1 MTASTKQQWFRSGK
15 NNACAICGRT
25 KDGDCRTSPDGLQVL
40 CHYGKTHSPPS
51 GLTQGDVIQGADK
64 RGWAFTKQSQDGRT
78 AHFTLDKPLP
88 GRKNRA
94 NVVPFRPRP
103 AAPQPAAPQPA
114 PMPPA
119 PPTLALLTA
128 ARPPSGSPYNYSA
141 TQRVKRTS
149 QADGGKRFCCE
160 HQAGGRWVDG
170 AGPDP
175 WPMFNQ
181 GDCGA
186 DGWPLEIEGEKCVE
200 LVVVGGVVSVTQP
213 GHAHGVAQI
222 RERYET
228 LSRKG
233 VPGIVFLADHDDPG
247 SKRAQ
252 QSAEA
257 AALAGMPFLVLHA
270 GDLWPDLPKGGSIDD
285 APGTI
290 TEQVAAIEEAARR
303 AHAEALQNK
312 QEINDGEHLV
322 EEAQAKPLAK
332 PKRHTLAPDEV
343 MVQLPARLGQP
354 RLNIRTNEFHCGSDT
369 YTADDVGRIY
379 LRLSGE
385 AERWPKDTT
394 ADALVELAK
403 HHAFDPVE
411 EELNRIG
418 STVEPLPMEM
428 WQRLDLHLLGIDD
441 PIAAAF
447 LPQFL
452 LSAVA
457 RVFRPGCGVRRSPV
471 LIGAQQRGKTE
482 LGQILFSK
490 DHWVEGVTNLD
501 REDKMRLQ
509 SAWGVELAELNGV
522 TRRKDQEQL
531 KSFLTARWDD
541 YRVPYGKG
549 VAKHLRRCVFWGTS
563 NGPPLRD
570 LSGSTRFV
578 CIPIPDRM
586 LPLDWAIKHRA
597 AIWSRAV
604 EQFRQIEPGQEPW
617 DRVSEEDRA
626 ALQERNSNH
635 QELDPWAEAVME
647 ALAHHSKTMSLPVSM
662 AAIFERMNLEV
673 AHQSPTHASRVRAI
687 AEALGW
693 ELARR
698 RPSPGAE
705 KRQGFW
711 PPTSGG

>member
-1 MTASTKQQWFRSGK
+1 MTATISQRWFPSGK
-15 NNACAICGRT
+15 RNPCPICGRE
-25 KDGDCRTSPDGLQVL
+25 KDGDCRTSGDGMEVI
-40 CHYGKTHSPPS
+40 CHHPKDYRPGEIVQ
-51 GLTQGDVIQGADK
+51 LADGP
-64 RGWAFTKQSQDGRT
+64 RWAFTGNTADGR
-78 AHFTLDKPLP
+78 AGHFVIDKTRT
-88 GRKNRA
+88 GKKGGA

-119 PPTLALLTA
+119 PPNLALLTA
-128 ARPPSGSPYNYSA
+128 ARPPSGSPYSYTA

-160 HQAGGRWVDG
+160 HLADGRWVNG

-200 LVVVGGVVSVTQP
+200 LVSGGGVVGISQP
-213 GHAHGVAQI
+213 GHAHGVEQI

-290 TEQVAAIEEAARR
+290 TEQVVVIEVAARR
-303 AHAEALQNK
+303 AHAAALQIE
-312 QEINDGEHLV
+312 QEIDDGEHLV
-322 EEAQAKPLAK
+322 EEAQAQPLAK

-343 MVQLPARLGQP
+343 MALLPDRLGHP
-354 RLNIRTNEFHCGSDT
+354 RLNIRTNEFHCGSNT
-369 YTADDVGRIY
+369 YAADEVGRLY
-379 LRLSGE
+379 LHLSGAE
-385 AERWPKDTT
+385 ERWPKETT

-403 HHAFDPVE
+403 DRAFDPVE
-411 EELNRIG
+411 VELTGLG
-418 STVEPLPMEM
+418 SLVEPLPMEM
-428 WQRLDLHLLGIDD
+428 WQRLDLHLLGISD
-441 PIAAAF
+441 PIAAIF

-452 LSAVA
+452 ISAVA
-457 RVFRPGCGVRRSPV
+457 RVFRPGCSVRRSPV
-471 LIGAQQRGKTE
+471 LIGTQWRGKTT
-482 LGQILFSK
+482 LGRILFGEAHWIENVTDLGK
-490 DHWVEGVTNLD
+490 DDL
-501 REDKMRLQ
+501 MRLQ

-531 KSFLTARWDD
+531 KSFLTAREDVF
-541 YRVPYGKG
+541 RAPYGKG
-549 VAKHLRRCVFWGTS
+549 VAKYQRRCVFWGTS

-578 CIPIPDRM
+578 CIPLPDRM
-586 LPLDWAIKHRA
+586 LPLDWATQNRA
-597 AIWSRAV
+597 ALWSRAV
-604 EQFRQIEPGQEPW
+604 EQFRQIEQDQEPW
-617 DRVSEEDRA
+617 DRASEEERA
-626 ALQERNSNH
+626 AVEERNSNH

-673 AHQSPTHASRVRAI
+673 AHQSPAHATRVRAI